1 MPRENTSN
9 QIRNLIPYLLNNYP
23 YYYSE
28 YSQTQKNQYKKEK
41 HRISLI
47 LLDILSYWK
56 SINKGTHD
64 YIQIPTNKSPYL
76 LLW

>member
-28 YSQTQKNQYKKEK
+28 YSQTQKITIIRKNTEYHWFYLKFNQIGKA
-41 HRISLI
+41 
-47 LLDILSYWK
+47 
-56 SINKGTHD
+56 
-64 YIQIPTNKSPYL
+64 
-76 LLW
+76 